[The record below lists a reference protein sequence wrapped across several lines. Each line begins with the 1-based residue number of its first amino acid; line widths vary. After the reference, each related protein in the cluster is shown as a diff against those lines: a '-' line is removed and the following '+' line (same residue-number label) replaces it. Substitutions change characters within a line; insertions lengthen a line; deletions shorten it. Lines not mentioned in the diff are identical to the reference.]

1 MKIDSKVTNN
11 ASKFARSAAKK
22 IVDPIKRALNKA
34 GGVVKREAQRGL
46 ESRRQANALKV
57 ISRGNQEVRV
67 GFKKKSAGW
76 YGKFGETGTK
86 QHEIVPK
93 DPGGF
98 LVITPKAIVG
108 EFKNK
113 KGKVQR
119 LKVYSNGDG
128 SHSFDARKIIVKKVN
143 HPGMRKKPV
152 LIPAGERKRPEVK
165 EIIAD
170 AVVKVIQQSVKDV

>member
-1 MKIDSKVTNN
+1 MKIDSKVINN
-11 ASKFARSAAKK
+11 SSKFARNAAKK
-22 IVDPIKRALNKA
+22 IVDPIKKALNKG

-46 ESRRQANALKV
+46 ASRRQANALKV

-67 GFKKKSAGW
+67 GFKKKSSGW

-98 LVITPKAIVG
+98 LVITPKAIIG

-113 KGKVQR
+113 KGKTQR
-119 LKVYSNGDG
+119 LKVYNNGDG
-128 SHSFDARKIIVKKVN
+128 THSLDAKKVIVKRVN
-143 HPGMRKKPV
+143 HPGMKKKPV
-152 LIPAGERKRPEVK
+152 LIPAGERKKPEVK
-165 EIIAD
+165 EILAD
-170 AVVKVIQQSVKDV
+170 AVAKVIQQSVKDV